1 MIIKLLTEHHLE
13 FISLKEAAEARPSQH
28 LSKCQIV
35 GILMPR
41 LKSSLHSLTCCL
53 VPQWLL
59 PLRPHSRL
67 MIFFFQNQ
75 QVQNIISGKLLQ
87 CQTVWIQIRAD
98 VLSFLI
104 WVQTVCKGYQQT
116 AKVTISKKIV
126 EAPPSIVAQ
135 W

>member
-13 FISLKEAAEARPSQH
+13 FLSLKEAAEARPSQH

-67 MIFFFQNQ
+67 MISFFSKSTSSEHYF
-75 QVQNIISGKLLQ
+75 GKTI
-87 CQTVWIQIRAD
+87 TVSNGLDPDQ
-98 VLSFLI
+98 
-104 WVQTVCKGYQQT
+104 G
-116 AKVTISKKIV
+116 
-126 EAPPSIVAQ
+126 
-135 W
+135 